1 MITLWLCAVMPT
13 RAPLRSSS
21 TITAAAVKVFPD
33 PGGPWMHSVV
43 SSSFAAISQVRSTRS
58 APAGTS
64 GPPAWPAD
72 PRRPALQQIIHR
84 S

>member
-21 TITAAAVKVFPD
+21 TITAAAVKVFPV
-33 PGGPWMHSVV
+33 PGGPWMQSVV
-43 SSSFAAISQVRSTRS
+43 PSSFAGDLAGPLDQVRAGRDQRS
-58 APAGTS
+58 AGMAGH
-64 GPPAWPAD
+64 
-72 PRRPALQQIIHR
+72 PRRPALQQVIHR